1 MAEVPVKQYFRQAAV
16 PVYQGSV
23 AQRPILQQPLTV
35 KATENDFGAQ
45 VGKGM
50 QSLGE
55 GLGKMAEVASKLRDL
70 QADTTA
76 KDSKTAFE
84 RAKLALEHGEN
95 GYLNTSGQ
103 GAVEGYPGYE
113 EALAKL
119 QKTFE
124 PKDPLAAGRY
134 EAMVAPVVTTSL
146 EAAIKHKAQ
155 GQKEWVGKAAEG
167 RLSLAKDQAIA
178 GYNKPE
184 QINSAVAS
192 GVNEIYSLGKLN
204 GWTPEVIVAKAM
216 DFITGLHTGVAMTM
230 AGKPGGAT
238 AAMEYLK
245 ANSAQVDPN
254 ARADLENKI
263 RPLAIDEKGKQIA
276 LEIVSEKRTPAG
288 ASDDVVTGAVDK
300 ASPGKAGTGSGKDAG
315 TRGGADAAQNPTADT
330 GKDTVVGTDR
340 NNSNPAEGADAKA
353 QPGQTSTGG
362 VNGAAEKE
370 PQRGGPTRAKAFLVS
385 ISAKPDRPGDALPL
399 DNALAENTKALI
411 EDAPEDIRKGLGV
424 SFVDPKSRASVASAS
439 SVSSGRS
446 IQLTYEGRPLDQA
459 PAQVLDWLHDNAE
472 KYHLRFPFS
481 LGVSTDPALFGRE
494 GSVIVSAYDG
504 VAARTS
510 MISEAEAISRIN
522 QIADADLR
530 AASQRHL
537 AKEISSASQAE
548 IAEAKKASD
557 RIWTLMQNGTPLS
570 QIPVELK
577 IAIGEP
583 KLSALMEYEA
593 KADELKTDPVLY
605 SKLSTY
611 SRLEPVAFA
620 KLDLTSPDFINRLS
634 RSSWKEL
641 QDRKNAILADE
652 AQAERDGTIFKE
664 ANEQAKQA
672 LSAAGLTIDAV
683 SRRGTRDMQ
692 AEARREMQERIL
704 FFQQELQVRI
714 QEFRSQNNGRR
725 PDYVEMDKII
735 SHLLVPIVIT
745 TKSGFGWF
753 THNDNG
759 HFLFE
764 ANRRKADS
772 TFEISV
778 AFDDIPHDV
787 RETIRSQLRYERMP
801 SSGSVR
807 PPEPTEEEIV
817 REYIKFV
824 SR

>member
-23 AQRPILQQPLTV
+23 VPRPILQQPLTV

-55 GLGKMAEVASKLRDL
+55 GLGKMAEFASKLRDL

-113 EALAKL
+113 DALAKL

-184 QINSAVAS
+184 QITSAVAS
-192 GVNEIYSLGKLN
+192 GVTEIHNLGKLN

-245 ANSAQVDPN
+245 ANSAQLDPK

-276 LEIVSEKRTPAG
+276 LEIVSEKRTSAG
-288 ASDDVVTGAVDK
+288 ATDDVVTGAVDK
-300 ASPGKAGTGSGKDAG
+300 ASPGKAGTGSGNDVG
-315 TRGGADAAQNPTADT
+315 PRGGANAGQNPTSVA

-340 NNSNPAEGADAKA
+340 NSSNPDGVGDAKA
-353 QPGQTSTGG
+353 EPGQASASG
-362 VNGAAEKE
+362 VNGAAEEE

-424 SFVDPKSRASVASAS
+424 SFVDPTSRASAASAS

-472 KYHLRFPFS
+472 QYGLRFPYE
-481 LGVSTDPALFGRE
+481 TDPSSTAPEAFGRG
-494 GSVIVSAYDG
+494 GSTLVAARDG
-504 VAARTS
+504 VAARS
-510 MISEAEAISRIN
+510 DMLPEEEAVKRIN
-522 QIADADLR
+522 QIADEEVR
-530 AASQRHL
+530 ASTKRHFSNEVNVISNAEIEKSRSAKMEVL
-537 AKEISSASQAE
+537 QAVMNGRPVSDVALDVQIAAGPDTVNAAKEL
-548 IAEAKKASD
+548 EAKS
-557 RIWTLMQNGTPLS
+557 L
-570 QIPVELK
+570 
-577 IAIGEP
+577 
-583 KLSALMEYEA
+583 EA
-593 KADELKTDPVLY
+593 K
-605 SKLSTY
+605 S
-611 SRLEPVAFA
+611 
-620 KLDLTSPDFINRLS
+620 KLDLYYELSMKSAVEPHQFLKVDLTVPEIVNNLS
-634 RSSWKEL
+634 REHWKNLHDKQMSVLNREIT
-641 QDRKNAILADE
+641 D
-652 AQAERDGTIFKE
+652 ERDGTFY
-664 ANEQAKQA
+664 KQA
-672 LSAAGLTIDAV
+672 FSEASLTLKAAGIRDASKIVRFNARFQHEIDQWVKRKGEYPTFAERQTMINMLTMEVTYVEKRSWLSPMKLIDDDEDQVGKGFMFDNDLRPEGSEVRVVAKY
-683 SRRGTRDMQ
+683 
-692 AEARREMQERIL
+692 ERIGI
-704 FFQQELQVRI
+704 EDRKRI
-714 QEFRSQNNGRR
+714 YKALMRKYGRA
-725 PDYVEMDKII
+725 PTPGEIDKQYR
-735 SHLLVPIVIT
+735 
-745 TKSGFGWF
+745 
-753 THNDNG
+753 D
-759 HFLFE
+759 E
-764 ANRRKADS
+764 A
-772 TFEISV
+772 I
-778 AFDDIPHDV
+778 
-787 RETIRSQLRYERMP
+787 
-801 SSGSVR
+801 
-807 PPEPTEEEIV
+807 EEIGTD
-817 REYIKFV
+817 
-824 SR
+824 

>member
-23 AQRPILQQPLTV
+23 APRPILQQPLTV

-55 GLGKMAEVASKLRDL
+55 GLGKMAEFASKLRDL

-113 EALAKL
+113 DALAKL

-192 GVNEIYSLGKLN
+192 GVTEIYSLGKLN

-245 ANSAQVDPN
+245 ANSAQVDPK
-254 ARADLENKI
+254 ARADLETKI

-276 LEIVSEKRTPAG
+276 LEIVSEKRTSAG
-288 ASDDVVTGAVDK
+288 ATDKVVTGAVDK
-300 ASPGKAGTGSGKDAG
+300 APSGKADTGSGENAG
-315 TRGGADAAQNPTADT
+315 TRGGANAGKDVGNTAD
-330 GKDTVVGTDR
+330 GG
-340 NNSNPAEGADAKA
+340 DANA
-353 QPGQTSTGG
+353 RSGQTSAHG
-362 VNGAAEKE
+362 VDGSKAEE

-385 ISAKPDRPGDALPL
+385 ISAKPDRPDDALPL
-399 DNALAENTKALI
+399 DNALAENAKAFI
-411 EDAPEDIRKGLGV
+411 EDAPERIRKGLGV
-424 SFVDPKSRASVASAS
+424 SFGDPRSRAPLASTS
-439 SVSSGRS
+439 TQRS

-472 KYHLRFPFS
+472 QYGLRFPYETAPS
-481 LGVSTDPALFGRE
+481 STAPEAFGRG
-494 GSVIVSAYDG
+494 GSTLVAAQDG
-504 VAARTS
+504 VAAR
-510 MISEAEAISRIN
+510 
-522 QIADADLR
+522 
-530 AASQRHL
+530 SQML
-537 AKEISSASQAE
+537 PFSQAMGRVRQIE
-548 IAEAKKASD
+548 DPELQSSTLRYVKGMFRESGRAESAAANAAK
-557 RIWTLMQNGTPLS
+557 MQMCQMIMDNVPLS
-570 QIPVELK
+570 QIP
-577 IAIGEP
+577 
-583 KLSALMEYEA
+583 
-593 KADELKTDPVLY
+593 
-605 SKLSTY
+605 
-611 SRLEPVAFA
+611 
-620 KLDLTSPDFINRLS
+620 LDLKLAAGPDAVDGVKQFEAQGGNVKANPDLHDQLSIMSASNPRQFLKMDLTGPEIINRLS
-634 RSSWKEL
+634 REQWKG
-641 QDRKNAILADE
+641 LADKQGSIR
-652 AQAERDGTIFKE
+652 ADGAKADRDGTFY
-664 ANEQAKQA
+664 KQA
-672 LSAAGLTIDAV
+672 FQEAGLTLEEAGINTPRQTLRYNARLQREIDQWVERKGEYPNFAERQSMINMLAMEV
-683 SRRGTRDMQ
+683 IYTEKRARLSPMRLIDDGEDQVGSGYMFDNDDRPEGSDVRLTARYGKIPPNERARLFKVLMKKNGKAPSRAEIEAEYS
-692 AEARREMQERIL
+692 AEAM
-704 FFQQELQVRI
+704 
-714 QEFRSQNNGRR
+714 
-725 PDYVEMDKII
+725 
-735 SHLLVPIVIT
+735 
-745 TKSGFGWF
+745 
-753 THNDNG
+753 
-759 HFLFE
+759 
-764 ANRRKADS
+764 
-772 TFEISV
+772 
-778 AFDDIPHDV
+778 
-787 RETIRSQLRYERMP
+787 ETI
-801 SSGSVR
+801 G
-807 PPEPTEEEIV
+807 TD
-817 REYIKFV
+817 
-824 SR
+824 

>member
-23 AQRPILQQPLTV
+23 VPRPILQQPLTV

-50 QSLGE
+50 QSLGD
-55 GLGKMAEVASKLRDL
+55 GLGKMAEFASKLRDL

-113 EALAKL
+113 DALAKL

-134 EAMVAPVVTTSL
+134 EAMVAPVVTTGL
-146 EAAIKHKAQ
+146 EAAIKHRAQ

-245 ANSAQVDPN
+245 ANSAQVDPK
-254 ARADLENKI
+254 ARADLETKI

-300 ASPGKAGTGSGKDAG
+300 ASPGKADTGSGKDVG
-315 TRGGADAAQNPTADT
+315 TRGDANAAQNPTADA
-330 GKDTVVGTDR
+330 GKDTVVRTDR
-340 NNSNPAEGADAKA
+340 SNPREGADAKA

-362 VNGAAEKE
+362 VNRAAEEE

-411 EDAPEDIRKGLGV
+411 EDAPERIRKGLGV
-424 SFVDPKSRASVASAS
+424 SFGDQRSRAPLASTS
-439 SVSSGRS
+439 TGRS

-459 PAQVLDWLHDNAE
+459 PAPVLDWLHDNAE
-472 KYHLRFPFS
+472 QYGLRFPYETAPS
-481 LGVSTDPALFGRE
+481 STAPEAFGRG
-494 GSVIVSAYDG
+494 GSTLVAARDG
-504 VAARTS
+504 VAARS
-510 MISEAEAISRIN
+510 NMLSEAEAVKRIN
-522 QIADADLR
+522 QIADEEVR
-530 AASQRHL
+530 ASTKRHFSNEVNVISNAEIEKSRSAKTEVL
-537 AKEISSASQAE
+537 QAVMNGRPVSDVALDVQIAAGPDTVNAAKEL
-548 IAEAKKASD
+548 EAKS
-557 RIWTLMQNGTPLS
+557 L
-570 QIPVELK
+570 
-577 IAIGEP
+577 
-583 KLSALMEYEA
+583 EA
-593 KADELKTDPVLY
+593 K
-605 SKLSTY
+605 S
-611 SRLEPVAFA
+611 
-620 KLDLTSPDFINRLS
+620 KLDLYYELSMKSAVEPHQFLKVDLAVPEIVNNLS
-634 RSSWKEL
+634 REHWKNLHDKQMSVLNREIT
-641 QDRKNAILADE
+641 D
-652 AQAERDGTIFKE
+652 ERDGTFY
-664 ANEQAKQA
+664 KQA
-672 LSAAGLTIDAV
+672 FSEASLTLKAAGIRDASKIVRFNARFQREIDQWVKRKGEYPTFAERQTMINMLTMEVTYVEKRSWLSPMKLIDDNEDQVGKGFMFDSDLRPEGSEVRVVAKY
-683 SRRGTRDMQ
+683 
-692 AEARREMQERIL
+692 ERIGI
-704 FFQQELQVRI
+704 EDRKRI
-714 QEFRSQNNGRR
+714 YKALMRKYGRA
-725 PDYVEMDKII
+725 PTPGEIDKQYR
-735 SHLLVPIVIT
+735 
-745 TKSGFGWF
+745 
-753 THNDNG
+753 D
-759 HFLFE
+759 E
-764 ANRRKADS
+764 A
-772 TFEISV
+772 I
-778 AFDDIPHDV
+778 
-787 RETIRSQLRYERMP
+787 
-801 SSGSVR
+801 
-807 PPEPTEEEIV
+807 EEIGTD
-817 REYIKFV
+817 
-824 SR
+824 

>member
-23 AQRPILQQPLTV
+23 VPRPILQQPLTV

-45 VGKGM
+45 VGRGM

-55 GLGKMAEVASKLRDL
+55 GLGKMAEFASKLRDL

-103 GAVEGYPGYE
+103 SAVEGYPGYE

-192 GVNEIYSLGKLN
+192 GVAEIHNLGKLN

-245 ANSAQVDPN
+245 ANSAQVDPK
-254 ARADLENKI
+254 ARADLETKI

-276 LEIVSEKRTPAG
+276 LEIVSEKRTSAG

-300 ASPGKAGTGSGKDAG
+300 ASSGKAETGSGQDVG
-315 TRGGADAAQNPTADT
+315 TRAGANVGQNPTADA

-340 NNSNPAEGADAKA
+340 SNPPEGADAKA

-362 VNGAAEKE
+362 VNRAAEEE

-424 SFVDPKSRASVASAS
+424 SFVDPKSRTSVALAS
-439 SVSSGRS
+439 SASSGRS

-548 IAEAKKASD
+548 IAEAKKAAD

-577 IAIGEP
+577 IAAGEP
-583 KLSALMEYEA
+583 RVLALMEYEA

-605 SKLSTY
+605 NKLSTY

-778 AFDDIPHDV
+778 AFDDIPDDM
-787 RETIRSQLRYERMP
+787 REMIRSQLRYERMP

>member
-23 AQRPILQQPLTV
+23 VPRPILQQPLTV

-55 GLGKMAEVASKLRDL
+55 GLGKMAEFASKLRDL

-113 EALAKL
+113 DALAKL

-192 GVNEIYSLGKLN
+192 GVTEIHNLGKLN
-204 GWTPEVIVAKAM
+204 GWAPEVIVAKAM

-245 ANSAQVDPN
+245 ANSAQVDPK
-254 ARADLENKI
+254 ARADLETKI

-276 LEIVSEKRTPAG
+276 TEIVSEKRTPAG
-288 ASDDVVTGAVDK
+288 AVDKLVTGAVDK
-300 ASPGKAGTGSGKDAG
+300 ASPGKAETGAGENAG
-315 TRGGADAAQNPTADT
+315 TRGGANAGKDVGNTAD
-330 GKDTVVGTDR
+330 GGDANARSGQASAHGVDG
-340 NNSNPAEGADAKA
+340 AKA
-353 QPGQTSTGG
+353 EE
-362 VNGAAEKE
+362 A
-370 PQRGGPTRAKAFLVS
+370 QRGGPTRAKAFLVS

-411 EDAPEDIRKGLGV
+411 EDAPERIRKGLGV
-424 SFVDPKSRASVASAS
+424 SFGDPRSRAPLASTSA
-439 SVSSGRS
+439 GRS

-472 KYHLRFPFS
+472 QYGLRFPYETAPS
-481 LGVSTDPALFGRE
+481 STAPEAFGRG
-494 GSVIVSAYDG
+494 GSTLVAAQDG
-504 VAARTS
+504 VAAR
-510 MISEAEAISRIN
+510 
-522 QIADADLR
+522 
-530 AASQRHL
+530 SQML
-537 AKEISSASQAE
+537 PFSQAMGRVRQIE
-548 IAEAKKASD
+548 DPELQSSTLRYVKGMFRESGRAESAAANAAK
-557 RIWTLMQNGTPLS
+557 MQMCQMIMDNMPLS
-570 QIPVELK
+570 QIP
-577 IAIGEP
+577 
-583 KLSALMEYEA
+583 
-593 KADELKTDPVLY
+593 
-605 SKLSTY
+605 
-611 SRLEPVAFA
+611 
-620 KLDLTSPDFINRLS
+620 LDLKLAAGPDAVDGVKQFEAQGGRVKANPDLHDQLSIMSASNPRQFLKMDLTGPEIINRLS
-634 RSSWKEL
+634 REQWKGL
-641 QDRKNAILADE
+641 ADKQGSIRADE
-652 AQAERDGTIFKE
+652 AKADRDGTFY
-664 ANEQAKQA
+664 KQA
-672 LSAAGLTIDAV
+672 FQEAGLTLEEAGINTPRQTLRCNARLQREIDQWVERKGEYPNFAERQSMINMLAMEV
-683 SRRGTRDMQ
+683 IYTEKRARLSPMRLIDDGEDQVGSGYMFDNDDRPEGSDVRLMARYGKIPPTERARLFKVLMKKNGKAPSRAEIEAEYS
-692 AEARREMQERIL
+692 AEAM
-704 FFQQELQVRI
+704 
-714 QEFRSQNNGRR
+714 
-725 PDYVEMDKII
+725 
-735 SHLLVPIVIT
+735 
-745 TKSGFGWF
+745 
-753 THNDNG
+753 
-759 HFLFE
+759 
-764 ANRRKADS
+764 
-772 TFEISV
+772 
-778 AFDDIPHDV
+778 
-787 RETIRSQLRYERMP
+787 ETI
-801 SSGSVR
+801 G
-807 PPEPTEEEIV
+807 TD
-817 REYIKFV
+817 
-824 SR
+824 

>member
-23 AQRPILQQPLTV
+23 VPRPILQQPLTV

-55 GLGKMAEVASKLRDL
+55 GLGKMAEFASKLRDL

-167 RLSLAKDQAIA
+167 RLSLAKDQAIV

-192 GVNEIYSLGKLN
+192 GVTEIHNLGKLN

-245 ANSAQVDPN
+245 ANSAQVDPK

-276 LEIVSEKRTPAG
+276 LEIVSEKRTSAG
-288 ASDDVVTGAVDK
+288 ATDKVVTGAVDK
-300 ASPGKAGTGSGKDAG
+300 APSGKADTGSGENAG
-315 TRGGADAAQNPTADT
+315 TRGGANAGKDVGNTAD
-330 GKDTVVGTDR
+330 GG
-340 NNSNPAEGADAKA
+340 DANA
-353 QPGQTSTGG
+353 RSGQTSAHG
-362 VNGAAEKE
+362 VDGSKAEE

-385 ISAKPDRPGDALPL
+385 ISAKPDRPDDALPL
-399 DNALAENTKALI
+399 DNALAENAKAFI
-411 EDAPEDIRKGLGV
+411 EDAPERIRKGLGV
-424 SFVDPKSRASVASAS
+424 SFGDPRSRAPLASTS
-439 SVSSGRS
+439 TQRS

-459 PAQVLDWLHDNAE
+459 PAPVLDWLHDNAE
-472 KYHLRFPFS
+472 QYGLRFPYE
-481 LGVSTDPALFGRE
+481 TDPSSTAPEAFGRG
-494 GSVIVSAYDG
+494 GSTLVAARDG
-504 VAARTS
+504 VAAR
-510 MISEAEAISRIN
+510 
-522 QIADADLR
+522 
-530 AASQRHL
+530 SQML
-537 AKEISSASQAE
+537 PFSQAMGRVRQIE
-548 IAEAKKASD
+548 DPELQSSTLRYVKGMFRESGRGESAAANAAK
-557 RIWTLMQNGTPLS
+557 MQMCQMIMDNMPLS
-570 QIPVELK
+570 QIP
-577 IAIGEP
+577 
-583 KLSALMEYEA
+583 
-593 KADELKTDPVLY
+593 
-605 SKLSTY
+605 
-611 SRLEPVAFA
+611 
-620 KLDLTSPDFINRLS
+620 LDLKLAAGPDAVDGVKQFEAQGGRVKANPDLHDQLSIMSASNPRQFLKMDLTGPEIINRLS
-634 RSSWKEL
+634 REQWKGL
-641 QDRKNAILADE
+641 ADKQGSIRADE
-652 AQAERDGTIFKE
+652 AKADRDGTFY
-664 ANEQAKQA
+664 KQA
-672 LSAAGLTIDAV
+672 FQEAGLTLEEAGINTPRQTLRYNARLQREIDQWVERKGEYPNFAERQSMINMLAMEV
-683 SRRGTRDMQ
+683 IYTEKRSRLSPMRLIDDGEDQVGSGYMFDNDERPEGSDVRLTARYGKIPPNERARLFKVLMKKNGKAPSRAEIEAEYG
-692 AEARREMQERIL
+692 AEAM
-704 FFQQELQVRI
+704 
-714 QEFRSQNNGRR
+714 
-725 PDYVEMDKII
+725 
-735 SHLLVPIVIT
+735 
-745 TKSGFGWF
+745 
-753 THNDNG
+753 
-759 HFLFE
+759 
-764 ANRRKADS
+764 
-772 TFEISV
+772 
-778 AFDDIPHDV
+778 
-787 RETIRSQLRYERMP
+787 ETI
-801 SSGSVR
+801 G
-807 PPEPTEEEIV
+807 TD
-817 REYIKFV
+817 
-824 SR
+824 

>member
-55 GLGKMAEVASKLRDL
+55 GLGKMAEFASKLRDL

-113 EALAKL
+113 DALAKL

-192 GVNEIYSLGKLN
+192 GVNEIHNLGKLN

-245 ANSAQVDPN
+245 ANSAQVDPK
-254 ARADLENKI
+254 ARTEVENKI
-263 RPLAIDEKGKQIA
+263 RPFAIDEKGKQIA
-276 LEIVSEKRTPAG
+276 TEIVSEKRNPAG
-288 ASDDVVTGAVDK
+288 AVDKVVTGAVDK
-300 ASPGKAGTGSGKDAG
+300 APSGKADTGSGENAG
-315 TRGGADAAQNPTADT
+315 TRGGANAGKDVGNTAD
-330 GKDTVVGTDR
+330 GG
-340 NNSNPAEGADAKA
+340 DANA
-353 QPGQTSTGG
+353 RSGQTSAHG
-362 VNGAAEKE
+362 VDGSKAEE

-424 SFVDPKSRASVASAS
+424 SFVDPTSRASAASAS

-446 IQLTYEGRPLDQA
+446 IQLTYQGRPLDQA

-472 KYHLRFPFS
+472 QYGLRFPYE
-481 LGVSTDPALFGRE
+481 TDPSSTAPEAFGRG
-494 GSVIVSAYDG
+494 GSTLVAARDG
-504 VAARTS
+504 VAARS
-510 MISEAEAISRIN
+510 NMLSEAEAVKRIN
-522 QIADADLR
+522 QIADEEVR
-530 AASQRHL
+530 ASTKRHFSNEVNVISNAEIEKSRSAKMEVL
-537 AKEISSASQAE
+537 QAVMNGRPVSDVALDVQIAAGPDTVNAAKEL
-548 IAEAKKASD
+548 EAKS
-557 RIWTLMQNGTPLS
+557 L
-570 QIPVELK
+570 
-577 IAIGEP
+577 
-583 KLSALMEYEA
+583 EA
-593 KADELKTDPVLY
+593 K
-605 SKLSTY
+605 S
-611 SRLEPVAFA
+611 
-620 KLDLTSPDFINRLS
+620 KLDLYYELSMKSAVEPHQFLKVDLTVPEIVNNLS
-634 RSSWKEL
+634 REHWKNLHDKQMSVLNREIT
-641 QDRKNAILADE
+641 D
-652 AQAERDGTIFKE
+652 ERDGTFY
-664 ANEQAKQA
+664 KQA
-672 LSAAGLTIDAV
+672 FSEASLTLKAAGIRDASKIVRFNARFQHEIDQWVKRKGEYPTFAERQTMINMLTMEVTYVEKRSWLSPMKLIDDDEDQVGKGFMFDNDLRPEGSEVRVVAKY
-683 SRRGTRDMQ
+683 
-692 AEARREMQERIL
+692 ERIGIEDRKRIYKAL
-704 FFQQELQVRI
+704 MRKYGRAPTPGEIDKQYRDEAMEQV
-714 QEFRSQNNGRR
+714 GT
-725 PDYVEMDKII
+725 D
-735 SHLLVPIVIT
+735 
-745 TKSGFGWF
+745 
-753 THNDNG
+753 
-759 HFLFE
+759 
-764 ANRRKADS
+764 
-772 TFEISV
+772 
-778 AFDDIPHDV
+778 
-787 RETIRSQLRYERMP
+787 
-801 SSGSVR
+801 
-807 PPEPTEEEIV
+807 
-817 REYIKFV
+817 
-824 SR
+824 

>member
-55 GLGKMAEVASKLRDL
+55 GLGKTAEVASKLRDL

-216 DFITGLHTGVAMTM
+216 DFITGLHIGVAMTM

-288 ASDDVVTGAVDK
+288 AADDVVTGAVDK
-300 ASPGKAGTGSGKDAG
+300 TPSSKAETGAGTDAG
-315 TRGGADAAQNPTADT
+315 TRGGVNAGQNPTADA

-340 NNSNPAEGADAKA
+340 SNPAEGADAKA

-362 VNGAAEKE
+362 VNRAAEEE
-370 PQRGGPTRAKAFLVS
+370 PHRGGPTRAKAFLVS

-411 EDAPEDIRKGLGV
+411 EDAPENIRKGLGV

-472 KYHLRFPFS
+472 QYGLRFPYE
-481 LGVSTDPALFGRE
+481 TDPSSTAPEAFGRG
-494 GSVIVSAYDG
+494 GSTLVAAQDG
-504 VAARTS
+504 VAARS
-510 MISEAEAISRIN
+510 NM
-522 QIADADLR
+522 LPF
-530 AASQRHL
+530 
-537 AKEISSASQAE
+537 SQAMAKVRLIE
-548 IAEAKKASD
+548 DPELRSSTLRYVNGMFRESGRAESAAANAAK
-557 RIWTLMQNGTPLS
+557 MQMCQMIMDNTPLS
-570 QIPVELK
+570 QIPLDLK
-577 IAIGEP
+577 LAAGPDAVDGVKQREAQGDRIKPNSDLYDQLSIMSASNPRQFLKMDLTGPEIIN
-583 KLSALMEYEA
+583 KLSREQWKGLADKQGSIRADET
-593 KADELKTDPVLY
+593 KADRDGAFYKQAFQEAALTLEEAGINTPRQTLRY
-605 SKLSTY
+605 NA
-611 SRLEPVAFA
+611 RLQREIDQWVERKGEYPNFA
-620 KLDLTSPDFINRLS
+620 ERQSMINMLAMEVIYTEKRARLS
-634 RSSWKEL
+634 PMRLIDDGEDQVGSGYMFDND
-641 QDRKNAILADE
+641 DRPEGSDVRLTARYGKIPPNERARLFKVLMKKNGKAPSRAEIE
-652 AQAERDGTIFKE
+652 AEY
-664 ANEQAKQA
+664 
-672 LSAAGLTIDAV
+672 S
-683 SRRGTRDMQ
+683 
-692 AEARREMQERIL
+692 AEAM
-704 FFQQELQVRI
+704 
-714 QEFRSQNNGRR
+714 
-725 PDYVEMDKII
+725 
-735 SHLLVPIVIT
+735 
-745 TKSGFGWF
+745 
-753 THNDNG
+753 
-759 HFLFE
+759 
-764 ANRRKADS
+764 
-772 TFEISV
+772 
-778 AFDDIPHDV
+778 
-787 RETIRSQLRYERMP
+787 ETI
-801 SSGSVR
+801 G
-807 PPEPTEEEIV
+807 TD
-817 REYIKFV
+817 
-824 SR
+824 

>member
-23 AQRPILQQPLTV
+23 VPRPILQQPLTV

-55 GLGKMAEVASKLRDL
+55 GLGKMAEAASKLRDL

-84 RAKLALEHGEN
+84 WAKLALEHGEN

-288 ASDDVVTGAVDK
+288 AADDVVTGAVDK
-300 ASPGKAGTGSGKDAG
+300 TPSSKEETGAGKDAG
-315 TRGGADAAQNPTADT
+315 TRGDANAGQNPTADVD
-330 GKDTVVGTDR
+330 KDTVVGTDR
-340 NNSNPAEGADAKA
+340 SNPPEGADAKA

-362 VNGAAEKE
+362 VNRAAEEE
-370 PQRGGPTRAKAFLVS
+370 PHRGGPTRAKAFLVS
-385 ISAKPDRPGDALPL
+385 ISAKPDRPDDALPL
-399 DNALAENTKALI
+399 ENAFAENTKALI
-411 EDAPEDIRKGLGV
+411 EDAPKNIRNGLGV

-459 PAQVLDWLHDNAE
+459 PAQVLDWLHENAE
-472 KYHLRFPFS
+472 QYGLRFLYETAPS
-481 LGVSTDPALFGRE
+481 STAPEAFGRG
-494 GSVIVSAYDG
+494 GSTLVAAQDG
-504 VAARTS
+504 VAAR
-510 MISEAEAISRIN
+510 
-522 QIADADLR
+522 
-530 AASQRHL
+530 SQML
-537 AKEISSASQAE
+537 PFSQAMAKVRLIE
-548 IAEAKKASD
+548 DPELRSSTLRYVNGMFRESGRAESAAANAAK
-557 RIWTLMQNGTPLS
+557 MQMCRMIMDNMPLS
-570 QIPVELK
+570 QIPLDLK
-577 IAIGEP
+577 LAAGP
-583 KLSALMEYEA
+583 DTVDGVKQREA
-593 KADELKTDPVLY
+593 QGDRIKADPDLYNQLSIMSASNPRQFLKM
-605 SKLSTY
+605 
-611 SRLEPVAFA
+611 
-620 KLDLTSPDFINRLS
+620 DLTGPEIINRLS
-634 RSSWKEL
+634 REQWKG
-641 QDRKNAILADE
+641 LADKQGSIRADE
-652 AQAERDGTIFKE
+652 TKADRDGTFY
-664 ANEQAKQA
+664 KQA
-672 LSAAGLTIDAV
+672 FQEAALTLEEAGINTPRQTLRYNARLQREIDQWVERKGEYPNFADRQSMINMLVMEVIYTEKRARLSPMRLIDD
-683 SRRGTRDMQ
+683 GED
-692 AEARREMQERIL
+692 
-704 FFQQELQVRI
+704 QVGSGNM
-714 QEFRSQNNGRR
+714 FDNDDR
-725 PDYVEMDKII
+725 PEG
-735 SHLLVPIVIT
+735 S
-745 TKSGFGWF
+745 
-753 THNDNG
+753 
-759 HFLFE
+759 
-764 ANRRKADS
+764 
-772 TFEISV
+772 
-778 AFDDIPHDV
+778 DV
-787 RETIRSQLRYERMP
+787 RLTARYGKIPPNERARLFKVLMKKNGKAPSRAEIEAEYSVEAMETI
-801 SSGSVR
+801 GVD
-807 PPEPTEEEIV
+807 
-817 REYIKFV
+817 
-824 SR
+824 

>member
-23 AQRPILQQPLTV
+23 VPRPILQQPLTV

-55 GLGKMAEVASKLRDL
+55 GLGKMAEFASKLRDL

-167 RLSLAKDQAIA
+167 RLSLAKDQAIV

-192 GVNEIYSLGKLN
+192 GVTEIHNLGKLN

-245 ANSAQVDPN
+245 ANSAQVDPK

-276 LEIVSEKRTPAG
+276 LEIVSEKRTSAG
-288 ASDDVVTGAVDK
+288 ATDKVVTGAVDK
-300 ASPGKAGTGSGKDAG
+300 APSGKADTGSGENAG
-315 TRGGADAAQNPTADT
+315 TRGGANAGKDVGNTAD
-330 GKDTVVGTDR
+330 GG
-340 NNSNPAEGADAKA
+340 DANA
-353 QPGQTSTGG
+353 RSGQTSAHG
-362 VNGAAEKE
+362 VDGSKAEE

-385 ISAKPDRPGDALPL
+385 ISAKPDRPDDALPL
-399 DNALAENTKALI
+399 DNALAENAKAFI
-411 EDAPEDIRKGLGV
+411 EDAPERIRKGLGV
-424 SFVDPKSRASVASAS
+424 SFGDPRSRAPLASTS
-439 SVSSGRS
+439 TQRS

-472 KYHLRFPFS
+472 QYGLRFPYETAPS
-481 LGVSTDPALFGRE
+481 STAPEAFGRG
-494 GSVIVSAYDG
+494 GSTLVAAQDG
-504 VAARTS
+504 VAAR
-510 MISEAEAISRIN
+510 
-522 QIADADLR
+522 
-530 AASQRHL
+530 SQML
-537 AKEISSASQAE
+537 PFSQAMGRVRQIE
-548 IAEAKKASD
+548 DPELQSSTLRYVKGMFRESGRAESAAANAAK
-557 RIWTLMQNGTPLS
+557 MQMCQMIMDNVPLS
-570 QIPVELK
+570 QIP
-577 IAIGEP
+577 
-583 KLSALMEYEA
+583 
-593 KADELKTDPVLY
+593 
-605 SKLSTY
+605 
-611 SRLEPVAFA
+611 
-620 KLDLTSPDFINRLS
+620 LDLKLAAGPDAVDGVKQFEAQGGNVKANPDLHDQLSIMSASNPRQFLKMDLTGPEIINRLS
-634 RSSWKEL
+634 REQWKG
-641 QDRKNAILADE
+641 LADKQGSIR
-652 AQAERDGTIFKE
+652 ADGAKADRDGTFY
-664 ANEQAKQA
+664 KQA
-672 LSAAGLTIDAV
+672 FQEAGLTLEEAGINTPRQTLRYNARLQREIDQWVERKGEYPNFAERQSMINMLAMEV
-683 SRRGTRDMQ
+683 IYTEKRARLSPMRLIDDGEDQVGSGYMFDNDDRPEGSDVRLTARYGKIPPNERARLFKVLMKKNGKAPSRAEIEAEYS
-692 AEARREMQERIL
+692 AEAM
-704 FFQQELQVRI
+704 
-714 QEFRSQNNGRR
+714 
-725 PDYVEMDKII
+725 
-735 SHLLVPIVIT
+735 
-745 TKSGFGWF
+745 
-753 THNDNG
+753 
-759 HFLFE
+759 
-764 ANRRKADS
+764 
-772 TFEISV
+772 
-778 AFDDIPHDV
+778 
-787 RETIRSQLRYERMP
+787 ETI
-801 SSGSVR
+801 G
-807 PPEPTEEEIV
+807 TD
-817 REYIKFV
+817 
-824 SR
+824 

>member
-23 AQRPILQQPLTV
+23 VPRPILQQPLTV

-45 VGKGM
+45 VGRGM

-55 GLGKMAEVASKLRDL
+55 GLGKMAEFASKLRDL

-84 RAKLALEHGEN
+84 RAKLALEHGED

-184 QINSAVAS
+184 QITSAVAS
-192 GVNEIYSLGKLN
+192 GVTEIHNLGKLN
-204 GWTPEVIVAKAM
+204 GWTPEVIVAKSM

-245 ANSAQVDPN
+245 ANSAQVDPK
-254 ARADLENKI
+254 ARADLETKI

-276 LEIVSEKRTPAG
+276 LEIVSEKRTSAG
-288 ASDDVVTGAVDK
+288 ASDDVVTGAV
-300 ASPGKAGTGSGKDAG
+300 GKAASGKAETGVGKDVG
-315 TRGGADAAQNPTADT
+315 TRGDANAAQNPTADA

-340 NNSNPAEGADAKA
+340 SNPPEGADAKA

-362 VNGAAEKE
+362 VNRAAEEE

-399 DNALAENTKALI
+399 DNALAENTKAFI
-411 EDAPEDIRKGLGV
+411 EDAPERIRNGLGV
-424 SFVDPKSRASVASAS
+424 SFSDSGSRVPLASTST
-439 SVSSGRS
+439 GRR

-472 KYHLRFPFS
+472 QYGLRFPYETAPS
-481 LGVSTDPALFGRE
+481 STAPEAFGRG
-494 GSVIVSAYDG
+494 GSTLVAAQDG
-504 VAARTS
+504 VAARS
-510 MISEAEAISRIN
+510 QMLPFSQAMGRVRQIEDSE
-522 QIADADLR
+522 LR
-530 AASQRHL
+530 
-537 AKEISSASQAE
+537 SSALRYVKGMFRESGRAE
-548 IAEAKKASD
+548 SAAANAAK
-557 RIWTLMQNGTPLS
+557 MQMCQMIMDNVPLS
-570 QIPVELK
+570 QIPLDLK
-577 IAIGEP
+577 LAAGPDAVDGVKQREAQGDRIKP
-583 KLSALMEYEA
+583 NSDLYDQLSIMSASNPRQF
-593 KADELKTDPVLY
+593 LKTD
-605 SKLSTY
+605 
-611 SRLEPVAFA
+611 
-620 KLDLTSPDFINRLS
+620 LTGPEIINRLS
-634 RSSWKEL
+634 REQWKGL
-641 QDRKNAILADE
+641 ADKQGSIRADE
-652 AQAERDGTIFKE
+652 AKADRNGTFY
-664 ANEQAKQA
+664 KQA
-672 LSAAGLTIDAV
+672 FQEAGLTLEEAGINTPRQTLRYDARLQREIDQWLERKGEYPNFAERQSMFNMLAMEV
-683 SRRGTRDMQ
+683 IYTEKRARLSPMRLIDDDEDQVGSGYMFDNDHRPEGSDVRLTARYGKIPPNERARVFKVLMKKNGKAPSRAEIEAEYS
-692 AEARREMQERIL
+692 AEAM
-704 FFQQELQVRI
+704 
-714 QEFRSQNNGRR
+714 
-725 PDYVEMDKII
+725 
-735 SHLLVPIVIT
+735 
-745 TKSGFGWF
+745 
-753 THNDNG
+753 
-759 HFLFE
+759 
-764 ANRRKADS
+764 
-772 TFEISV
+772 
-778 AFDDIPHDV
+778 
-787 RETIRSQLRYERMP
+787 ETI
-801 SSGSVR
+801 G
-807 PPEPTEEEIV
+807 TD
-817 REYIKFV
+817 
-824 SR
+824 